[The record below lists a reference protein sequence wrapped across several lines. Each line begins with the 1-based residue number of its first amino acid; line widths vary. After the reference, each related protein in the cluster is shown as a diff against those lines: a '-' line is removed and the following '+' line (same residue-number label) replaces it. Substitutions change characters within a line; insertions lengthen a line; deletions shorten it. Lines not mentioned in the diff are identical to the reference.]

1 MKLFNYSRLD
11 YNFAVV
17 SVEMIILQMAS
28 RRLPGMADCVVLDTL
43 VDSEAKVEKE
53 TVQVLLW
60 CW

>member
-1 MKLFNYSRLD
+1 MKLFNYSRPD

-17 SVEMIILQMAS
+17 SVEMIILQMES
-28 RRLPGMADCVVLDTL
+28 IKLPGMTDCVVLDML

>member
-1 MKLFNYSRLD
+1 MKLFNYSRPD

-28 RRLPGMADCVVLDTL
+28 SKLPGMADCVVLDTL

-53 TVQVLLW
+53 TVQALLW